1 MAGRGRRRDPLEGV
15 RAMALSRRERQ
26 AVLRDLASRYGKARK
41 GEKGVLLHQ
50 VVEVLGLN
58 RHYAARALR
67 RARAAAVAKRRPSH
81 GGGRK
86 PMYSVAA
93 KAALRQ
99 VWAVMDFASGK
110 RLAPFMKPLVEALE
124 RHGEISLETEV
135 RAQLLAMSA
144 ASIDRFLA
152 PDRRQL
158 EIRGRTGTKP
168 GNLLKNGVPIRTF
181 ADWDDARPGFL
192 EIDLVS
198 HEGGNPRGE
207 FCQTL
212 DMVDV
217 STGWTETQ
225 AVPNKAQRWVFE
237 ALKARLP
244 RFPFPILGLDSDNG
258 SEFINNQLIRYCE
271 QQRLTFTRSRPE
283 RKNDNCF
290 VEQKNW
296 TVVRRT
302 VGYARYDS
310 AHQLQLLNELYA
322 ILRLYTNFFQ
332 PNQRLVR
339 KQRHGARLRRRYD
352 AAQTPY
358 QRILASPQV
367 SAQAK
372 AALATVYPSLNPAA
386 LRRQILHYQDALL
399 HSLSRTPD
407 PLQEPVEMATP

>member
-1 MAGRGRRRDPLEGV
+1 RG
-15 RAMALSRRERQ
+15 
-26 AVLRDLASRYGKARK
+26 
-41 GEKGVLLHQ
+41 
-50 VVEVLGLN
+50 
-58 RHYAARALR
+58 
-67 RARAAAVAKRRPSH
+67 PSQ

-322 ILRLYTNFFQ
+322 ALRLYTNFFQ
-332 PNQRLVR
+332 PNQRLVA
-339 KQRHGARLRRRYD
+339 KERHGAQLRRRYD

-358 QRILASPQV
+358 QRILASPQI